1 VVDDHKIT
9 IGPAGR
15 RIRVIWQGRIVADS
29 VEALSLKEH
38 VYPPVFYF
46 PRSDVDMSL
55 LQRTNSHTTCPFKGA
70 ASYYSLAADGAIEK
84 DAVWTY
90 ETPLPNVA
98 AIKDHLAFYRDKV
111 EISPT

>member
-1 VVDDHKIT
+1 MPNDRKIT

-15 RIRVIWQGRIVADS
+15 RMRVIWKGRVVADS
-29 VEALSLKEH
+29 VDSLSLKEH

-46 PRSDVDMSL
+46 PRNDVDMSL
-55 LQRTNSHTTCPFKGA
+55 LKRTDSHTTCPFKGV
-70 ASYYSLAADGAIEK
+70 ASYYSLAAAGAVEM

-98 AIKDHLAFYRDKV
+98 AIKDHLAFYRDRV
-111 EISPT
+111 EISQA